1 MTNPRITLPTLKR
14 TKSAGN
20 RLNDQYG
27 IASTDPQDADDLTQ
41 EEWDAK
47 IDRLEALAEDAD
59 EARQELL
66 NQ

>member
-1 MTNPRITLPTLKR
+1 MTIK
-14 TKSAGN
+14 
-20 RLNDQYG
+20 Y

-59 EARQELL
+59 EAWQEGL